1 MQVQTRTLVKRDNK
15 KHQRYITMQLQT
27 QTKNSS
33 QLPSAAKICEFLAI
47 RGGESSQ
54 IMVNTFLNRICL
66 ETVD

>member
-33 QLPSAAKICEFLAI
+33 QFPSADEYTKTHTTYIEI
-47 RGGESSQ
+47 NGRRVGG
-54 IMVNTFLNRICL
+54 
-66 ETVD
+66 